1 MTIVFPASP
10 GGHLDELEPIAA
22 AFPDQRR
29 VWITLPGPR
38 GEALREKGEI
48 VHYLPE
54 YGRSFREQGRL
65 WRAAFALVARERP
78 KLVVTTG
85 AGATVP
91 VCYAARARGSALF
104 YVETSARIVRPSMTG
119 RLVGPF
125 ATRTF
130 VQWPEVTKYFR
141 RPVVCRPILFD
152 VVGERSEDG
161 TGTFVTVGTHTAPFG
176 RLLDMV
182 ADACASGVLP
192 APRVIQSGAAADFT
206 SPDAE
211 VRQYVVPAEASRL
224 QANSRYIVCH
234 GGAGSVAGALR
245 VGRRPLVLARL
256 AEHGE
261 HYDDHQLQLVD
272 RLAGLGLVVRLTDGI
287 ASEHLAA
294 ADLPLTE
301 AFDRSWGP
309 GLPEAVRSA
318 ADELGLS

>member
-1 MTIVFPASP
+1 VTVVFPASP

-38 GEALREKGEI
+38 GEALRRKGEI
-48 VHYLPE
+48 VHFLPE

-65 WRAAFALVARERP
+65 WRAALTLVKRERP
-78 KLVVTTG
+78 RLVVSTG
-85 AGATVP
+85 SGACVP
-91 VCYAARARGSALF
+91 VCYAAGSRGSALF

-130 VQWPEVTKYFR
+130 VQWPEVASYFR
-141 RPVVCRPILFD
+141 RPVVCRPVLFD
-152 VVGERSEDG
+152 VVGERAGDG
-161 TGTFVTVGTHTAPFG
+161 NGTFATVGTHTAPFG

-182 ADACASGVLP
+182 ARACADDVLP
-192 APRVIQSGAAADFT
+192 APRVIQSGAAASFAT
-206 SPDAE
+206 PDAE
-211 VRQYVVPAEASRL
+211 VRQYVEPAEASEL
-224 QANSRYIVCH
+224 VASSRYIVSH

-261 HYDDHQLQLVD
+261 HFDDHQLQLVD
-272 RLAGLGLVVRLTDGI
+272 RLASLGLVVRLSDGI
-287 ASEHLAA
+287 TAEHLAA

-309 GLPEAVRSA
+309 GLPEAIRSA
-318 ADELGLS
+318 ADELGVL